1 MEEEYDDEQIIGD
14 EIQLKAL
21 GDVSDDDDVI
31 SAQFYWLFPSPTL
44 TKNWKRST

>member
-21 GDVSDDDDVI
+21 GDVSEEEDV
-31 SAQFYWLFPSPTL
+31 L
-44 TKNWKRST
+44 